1 MSCPRE
7 RGQRWGNRIFGVEQ
21 QVLACDCAGLDAP
34 VVATGLLG
42 VDFRQVF
49 ASDVN
54 PNAVKWLEALG
65 HAEVLH
71 GDILER
77 PISMPPDGVDGYVA
91 GFPCQPFSRQGCRAA
106 GFEDHRT
113 RVLDI
118 YSRSLFP
125 ESPIPLN

>member
-1 MSCPRE
+1 MKCVVSE
-7 RGQRWGNRIFGVEQ
+7 RDGPALGKQDLWCRQ

-34 VVATGLLG
+34 VVAAGLLG

-77 PISMPPDGVDGYVA
+77 PVSMPPEGVDGYVA
-91 GFPCQPFSRQGCRAA
+91 GLPFSRQGCRAA

-113 RVLDI
+113 WVLDI
-118 YSRSLFP
+118 YSRSL
-125 ESPIPLN
+125 LW